1 MNNPKK
7 INKSN
12 INKINNIISIEDF
25 EKSSLKTQRINS
37 SYSILSLLI
46 NLEYHKKFISNFQIK
61 ILIQKNYLLKFTFF
75 EKCKLK
81 KIKYLKELRNQIQFE
96 NKTSRNKSDIHNK
109 KNNNFYSE
117 EISYILIEDLKSFE
131 RFKNRNDKELLDLI
145 ENEVNKN
152 IFKLIMK
159 RKQKIIKKDVKNIK

>member
-109 KNNNFYSE
+109 K
-117 EISYILIEDLKSFE
+117 
-131 RFKNRNDKELLDLI
+131 
-145 ENEVNKN
+145 
-152 IFKLIMK
+152 
-159 RKQKIIKKDVKNIK
+159 KIIFILKKFLQF